1 MFSRKWKFEG
11 SCTKKLDQKWK
22 FAEMEIW
29 VRIFCKRGRNGI
41 PFYREWTVLGSQR
54 VVGYD
59 LTQVLESQKFFFL
72 ACGALQCSLKM
83 VLRVQTQKFS
93 SAAKIPKYP
102 KDSS

>member
-41 PFYREWTVLGSQR
+41 PFYREWTVGGYR
-54 VVGYD
+54 CCKVGVELWGRRYVFQGVIY
-59 LTQVLESQKFFFL
+59 L
-72 ACGALQCSLKM
+72 
-83 VLRVQTQKFS
+83 
-93 SAAKIPKYP
+93 Y
-102 KDSS
+102 

>member
-41 PFYREWTVLGSQR
+41 PFYREWTVGMDQGGLGRCRNRQPKQR
-54 VVGYD
+54 GSH
-59 LTQVLESQKFFFL
+59 QF
-72 ACGALQCSLKM
+72 
-83 VLRVQTQKFS
+83 
-93 SAAKIPKYP
+93 
-102 KDSS
+102 

>member
-41 PFYREWTVLGSQR
+41 PFYREWTVVCESRSLGLSEIFRARQALLAGVQFFCADR
-54 VVGYD
+54 VC
-59 LTQVLESQKFFFL
+59 F
-72 ACGALQCSLKM
+72 
-83 VLRVQTQKFS
+83 
-93 SAAKIPKYP
+93 
-102 KDSS
+102 

>member
-41 PFYREWTVLGSQR
+41 PFYREWTVQSIPDKWKFDKMEISLNFYKPSVKNGN
-54 VVGYD
+54 
-59 LTQVLESQKFFFL
+59 SQKW
-72 ACGALQCSLKM
+72 
-83 VLRVQTQKFS
+83 KFGFEF
-93 SAAKIPKYP
+93 SAKGVEMEFHFIANGL
-102 KDSS
+102 